1 MREKGQIWIMGAFA
15 LAASLLAVS
24 LGTLLLSHYFGRRQY
39 AFLNQFCVRLM
50 EQDEGEEEWIFAAL
64 KECVEEERGG
74 GTAADV
80 LSQYGYG
87 AGDFSWPS
95 WPVSRPAVLA
105 ARGGLLAGILL
116 FLFVLLCRDRAKR
129 ERIQELTEYL
139 EQVNTGKAPVLSL
152 HREDAFSPL
161 EDAIYKTV
169 TYLGQTKDAAVE
181 AKAHFAENLANIAHQ
196 IKTPVT
202 AISLSAQEMKA
213 EELKTQAAR
222 ADDVKTQTARAD
234 DVKTQEAGEEK
245 PKVQVIRAEAIER
258 QVMRLAHLEEALLL
272 LSRLDAGTLVFQ
284 RKPVDVYTLLV
295 LAADN
300 LQDLFA
306 QSGTSVHIP
315 ELGEMA
321 VYVDLDWT
329 MEAVMNLMKN
339 GMEHNPGGIIRCTYQ
354 QNPLYTEILI
364 WDEGEGF
371 AGEDIPHLFER
382 FYRGKNAAGGGIG
395 IGLALAKEIIEGQ
408 NGTIRAANRPEGGA
422 CFAVR
427 FYPGF
432 G

>member
-105 ARGGLLAGILL
+105 AGGGLLAGILL

-139 EQVNTGKAPVLSL
+139 EQVNTGKAPLLSL

-181 AKAHFAENLANIAHQ
+181 AKAHFAQNLANIAHQ

-202 AISLSAQEMKA
+202 AISLSAQEMK
-213 EELKTQAAR
+213 
-222 ADDVKTQTARAD
+222 
-234 DVKTQEAGEEK
+234 
-245 PKVQVIRAEAIER
+245 AEAIER

-300 LQDLFA
+300 LQELFA

-339 GMEHNPGGIIRCTYQ
+339 SMEHNPGGIIRCTYQ

-371 AGEDIPHLFER
+371 VREDIPHLFER

>member
-95 WPVSRPAVLA
+95 WPVSRPTVLA
-105 ARGGLLAGILL
+105 AGGGLLAGILL
-116 FLFVLLCRDRAKR
+116 FLFVLFCRDRAKR

-202 AISLSAQEMKA
+202 AISLSAQAMKA
-213 EELKTQAAR
+213 EELKNQA
-222 ADDVKTQTARAD
+222 ARAD

-300 LQDLFA
+300 LQELFA